1 MKRNFFLIAVLSCT
15 VVLLLSCVGNF
26 KGIFDKRSASD
37 SVNPYAR
44 IGQIHNQGLEYVY
57 NMIAK
62 DETGSVSSVDVFNVS
77 GYVSEFVNTV
87 YPDSDTRTENAENVR
102 ISGTII
108 SSVDGYPI
116 PGATVSV
123 VGSTSGIVADVEGE
137 YSLNVPVN
145 SVVLVSFV
153 GYNQKIYAILGNA
166 DRVLNIALDPRSEES
181 GNGTVITSSLA
192 WQPASDVGINT
203 SRGEYYYEKLGDI
216 LHDYSL
222 PEDIF
227 VNKIAKLENDI
238 MSDTQ
243 IDEETK
249 NALLCGTSTAVESLD
264 YWRANTVLWSM
275 LTHTSVPNNND
286 RRITG
291 VVIDRNTGE
300 SIVGANI
307 IVTGTTIGTLSDVDG
322 RYELYVP
329 VGYHEMRCSFIGY
342 DTEVVSIAS
351 SRTNINIFMSETG
364 ALGRDV
370 LKVVAADVLGA
381 VGGYITGGYAGAAEG
396 AITASAEMGLSL

>member
-1 MKRNFFLIAVLSCT
+1 MKGKFFLIMVLSCT
-15 VVLLLSCVGNF
+15 VVLLVSCVKDI
-26 KGIFDKRSASD
+26 KGIFDKRSVSD
-37 SVNPYAR
+37 SVNPYAN

-62 DETGSVSSVDVFNVS
+62 DETRSISSVDIFEVS
-77 GYVSEFVNTV
+77 GYVSEFVDSI
-87 YPDSDTRTENAENVR
+87 YPDSNTRTENTEYVR

-108 SSVDGYPI
+108 SSEDGYPM

-123 VGSTSGIVADVEGE
+123 AGSTLGIVADVEGE
-137 YSLNVPVN
+137 YSLDVPIN
-145 SVVLVSFV
+145 SIILVSFV

-166 DRVLNIALDPRSEES
+166 DRVLNIALDPRSVELD
-181 GNGTVITSSLA
+181 NGTVITSSLT
-192 WQPASDVGINT
+192 WQSASDVGINT
-203 SRGEYYYEKLGDI
+203 SRGEYYYEELGDI

-222 PEDIF
+222 SEDIF
-227 VNKIAKLENDI
+227 VNEIEQLENAI

-264 YWRANTVLWSM
+264 YWRSNTTSWCM
-275 LTHTSVPNNND
+275 LTHTYAPNNSD
-286 RRITG
+286 RRISGT
-291 VVIDRNTGE
+291 VIDRDTGE
-300 SIVGANI
+300 SIIGANI
-307 IVTGTTIGTLSDVDG
+307 IVTGTTIGTISDIDG

-329 VGYHEMRCSFIGY
+329 MGYPEIRCSFIGY

-351 SRTNINIFMSETG
+351 RSNINIYMRETG
-364 ALGRDV
+364 SLGRDI

-381 VGGYITGGYAGAAEG
+381 VGGYITSGGAGAAEG

>member
-1 MKRNFFLIAVLSCT
+1 MKRNFFLIMVLSCT
-15 VVLLLSCVGNF
+15 VVLLVSCVKDI
-26 KGIFDKRSASD
+26 KGIFDKRSVSD
-37 SVNPYAR
+37 SVNPYAN

-62 DETGSVSSVDVFNVS
+62 DETRSISSVDIFKVS
-77 GYVSEFVNTV
+77 GYVSEFVDSI
-87 YPDSDTRTENAENVR
+87 YPDSNTRTENTEYVR

-108 SSVDGYPI
+108 SSEDGYPM

-123 VGSTSGIVADVEGE
+123 AGSTLGIVADVEGE
-137 YSLNVPVN
+137 YSLDVPIN
-145 SVVLVSFV
+145 SIILVSFV

-166 DRVLNIALDPRSEES
+166 DRVLNIALDPRSVELD
-181 GNGTVITSSLA
+181 NGTVITSSLT

-203 SRGEYYYEKLGDI
+203 SRGEYYYEELGDI

-222 PEDIF
+222 SEDIF
-227 VNKIAKLENDI
+227 VNEIEQLENAI

-264 YWRANTVLWSM
+264 YWRANTTSWCM
-275 LTHTSVPNNND
+275 LTHTYAPNNSD
-286 RRITG
+286 RRISGT
-291 VVIDRNTGE
+291 VIDRDTGE
-300 SIVGANI
+300 SIIGANI
-307 IVTGTTIGTLSDVDG
+307 IVTGTTIGTISDLDG

-329 VGYHEMRCSFIGY
+329 MGYPEIRCSFIGY

-351 SRTNINIFMSETG
+351 RSNINIYMRETRS
-364 ALGRDV
+364 LGRDI
-370 LKVVAADVLGA
+370 LKVVASDVLGA
-381 VGGYITGGYAGAAEG
+381 VGGYVSGGEYGAAVG
-396 AITASAEMGLSL
+396 SITASAEMGLSL

>member
-1 MKRNFFLIAVLSCT
+1 MVLSCT
-15 VVLLLSCVGNF
+15 VVLLVSCVKDI
-26 KGIFDKRSASD
+26 KGIFDKRSVSD
-37 SVNPYAR
+37 SVNPYAN
-44 IGQIHNQGLEYVY
+44 IGKIHNQGLEYVY

-62 DETGSVSSVDVFNVS
+62 DETRSISSVDIFKVS
-77 GYVSEFVNTV
+77 GYVSEFVDSI
-87 YPDSDTRTENAENVR
+87 YPDSNTRTENTEYVR

-108 SSVDGYPI
+108 SSEDGYPM

-123 VGSTSGIVADVEGE
+123 AGSTLGIVADVEGE
-137 YSLNVPVN
+137 YSLDVPIN
-145 SVVLVSFV
+145 SIILVSFV

-166 DRVLNIALDPRSEES
+166 DRVLNIALDPRSVELD
-181 GNGTVITSSLA
+181 NGTVITSSLT

-203 SRGEYYYEKLGDI
+203 SRGEYYYEELGDI

-222 PEDIF
+222 SEDIF
-227 VNKIAKLENDI
+227 VNEIEQLENAI

-264 YWRANTVLWSM
+264 YWRANTTSWCM
-275 LTHTSVPNNND
+275 LTHTYAPNNSD
-286 RRITG
+286 RRISGT
-291 VVIDRNTGE
+291 VIDKDTGE
-300 SIVGANI
+300 SIIGANI
-307 IVTGTTIGTLSDVDG
+307 IVTGTTIGTISDIDG

-329 VGYHEMRCSFIGY
+329 MGYPEIRCSFIGY

-351 SRTNINIFMSETG
+351 RSNINIYMRETG
-364 ALGRDV
+364 SLGRDI
-370 LKVVAADVLGA
+370 LKVVASDVLGA
-381 VGGYITGGYAGAAEG
+381 VGGYISGGEYGAAEG

>member
-1 MKRNFFLIAVLSCT
+1 MKRKFFLIMVLSCT
-15 VVLLLSCVGNF
+15 VVLLVSCVKDI
-26 KGIFDKRSASD
+26 KGIFDKRSVSD
-37 SVNPYAR
+37 SVNPYAN

-62 DETGSVSSVDVFNVS
+62 DETRSISSVDIFKVS
-77 GYVSEFVNTV
+77 GYVSEFVDSI
-87 YPDSDTRTENAENVR
+87 YPDSNTRTENTEYVR

-108 SSVDGYPI
+108 SSEDGYPM

-123 VGSTSGIVADVEGE
+123 AGSTLGIVADVEGE
-137 YSLNVPVN
+137 YSLDVPIN
-145 SVVLVSFV
+145 SIILVSFV

-166 DRVLNIALDPRSEES
+166 DRVLNIALDPRSVELD
-181 GNGTVITSSLA
+181 NGTVITSSLT

-203 SRGEYYYEKLGDI
+203 SRGEYYYEELGDI

-222 PEDIF
+222 SEDIF
-227 VNKIAKLENDI
+227 VNEIEQLENAI

-264 YWRANTVLWSM
+264 YWRANTTSWCM
-275 LTHTSVPNNND
+275 LTHTYAPNNSD
-286 RRITG
+286 RRISGT
-291 VVIDRNTGE
+291 VIDRDTGE
-300 SIVGANI
+300 SIIGANI
-307 IVTGTTIGTLSDVDG
+307 IVTGTTIGTISDLDG

-329 VGYHEMRCSFIGY
+329 MGYPEIRCSFIGY

-351 SRTNINIFMSETG
+351 RSNINIYMRETRS
-364 ALGRDV
+364 LGRDI
-370 LKVVAADVLGA
+370 LKVVASDVLGA
-381 VGGYITGGYAGAAEG
+381 VGGYVSGGEYGAAVG